1 MHRALHR
8 FFLNP
13 YTYFG
18 NLRYFIFTPF
28 PTLLHLIYSPS
39 PTSILIN
46 SAPNDVPPLGEDALQ
61 VWGGR
66 HVLFVIWRPHR
77 LTQVP
82 SSRVSDVPTGT
93 CLQASPLPPQTHS
106 DCSLLIPQ
114 PPRVPAGLPQPSD
127 RVLEAW
133 DDQTRPRPLQ
143 AQMVRA
149 AAQPPP
155 PTFFLNSDHIPVT
168 PPPPPATE
176 MPHMPVFA
184 AISGFRFLDL
194 QLPGWKGG

>member
-1 MHRALHR
+1 M
-8 FFLNP
+8 
-13 YTYFG
+13 
-18 NLRYFIFTPF
+18 
-28 PTLLHLIYSPS
+28 
-39 PTSILIN
+39 
-46 SAPNDVPPLGEDALQ
+46 
-61 VWGGR
+61 GR

-77 LTQVP
+77 FTQVP

-133 DDQTRPRPLQ
+133 DDQTRPRPLPGQ
-143 AQMVRA
+143 VQTVRA

-155 PTFFLNSDHIPVT
+155 PTLFSNSDYIPMT
-168 PPPPPATE
+168 PSPPPDHRDASHACVCCVFRLSILRSLGHQDGRGGRVTGR
-176 MPHMPVFA
+176 HM
-184 AISGFRFLDL
+184 GLD
-194 QLPGWKGG
+194 

>member
-1 MHRALHR
+1 MHRPAILDQIILHQ
-8 FFLNP
+8 
-13 YTYFG
+13 
-18 NLRYFIFTPF
+18 
-28 PTLLHLIYSPS
+28 HLILLPFLHPS
-39 PTSILIN
+39 SFISLHQTHLICC
-46 SAPNDVPPLGEDALQ
+46 PPLTHRAHRLST
-61 VWGGR
+61 WR
-66 HVLFVIWRPHR
+66 HVLFVIWRPPR
-77 LTQVP
+77 FTQVP

-143 AQMVRA
+143 VQTVRA

-155 PTFFLNSDHIPVT
+155 PTLFSNSDHTPMT
-168 PPPPPATE
+168 PSPPPTTG

-184 AISGFRFLDL
+184 TVSGFRL
-194 QLPGWKGG
+194 

>member
-1 MHRALHR
+1 MLLPPRPSILTTKQLHFLTICSLCPGHRAHQ
-8 FFLNP
+8 F
-13 YTYFG
+13 
-18 NLRYFIFTPF
+18 
-28 PTLLHLIYSPS
+28 S
-39 PTSILIN
+39 
-46 SAPNDVPPLGEDALQ
+46 V
-61 VWGGR
+61 GR